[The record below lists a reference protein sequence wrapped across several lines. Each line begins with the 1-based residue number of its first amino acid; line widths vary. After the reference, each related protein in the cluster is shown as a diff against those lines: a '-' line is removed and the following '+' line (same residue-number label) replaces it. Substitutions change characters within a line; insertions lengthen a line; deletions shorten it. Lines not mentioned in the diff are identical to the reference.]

1 MLKSLDVD
9 ILVIKFFDMKFI
21 IFEDMEIRQ
30 LSMKLLSD
38 IYRISDQWLFKTDF
52 WLKEQIRKAITSVSS
67 NIVEWF
73 ERQNNNEFI
82 RFLKIAKWSSWEVRN
97 QLYAASYAWYINQN
111 IFEDLKNAST
121 ILSKKICT
129 LILYLEKNKKQWN
142 FKTT

>member
-1 MLKSLDVD
+1 
-9 ILVIKFFDMKFI
+9 MKFST
-21 IFEDMEIRQ
+21 FEDMEIRQ

-52 WLKEQIRKAITSVSS
+52 WLREQIRRAVVSISS

-82 RFLKIAKWSSWEVRN
+82 RFLKIAKGSCGEVRN
-97 QLYAASYAWYINQN
+97 QSYAASYAWYINQN
-111 IFEDLKNAST
+111 IFEDLKNASI

-129 LILYLEKNKKQWN
+129 LIIYLEKNKKQWN
-142 FKTT
+142 FKTN